1 MHGQERKNMII
12 RRSKQVLPRLSRV
25 LTQPAVSARALQIGL
40 VLMTLLV
47 GSPMAHSQVSSLE
60 STRVPRIEDQWKTK
74 LNANTV
80 SIIAGSPEE
89 TYLDITHDLAVVLND
104 ENLRILPI
112 VGLGGAQNIRDVLYL
127 KGVDMGITSTQM
139 LRYFASTGELSS
151 ALDQRLTYITRLYPE
166 EMHVVAGRNLK
177 TLQDLNGKKVNFSES
192 GSSTEIT
199 ARDVFGLLSVN
210 VDEVNMSQADAIEA
224 LKKGQ
229 IAATVDFSG
238 KPAEVFS
245 RIAASDNLH
254 LLEVPYTST
263 LENVYLSGQ
272 LEQALYPNLVDTGQ
286 TVQTVAVDSVLITNN
301 WPAGSDRYHRVAQF
315 VEALFTHFAD
325 LQKPPRHPKW
335 KEVDLGK
342 ELPGWQR
349 FQAAQDWLQQAR
361 FDEFRAKRQSE
372 HPGTSS
378 MPESPAEKQRLF
390 KEFLEWSQT
399 EAKRH

>member
-1 MHGQERKNMII
+1 MIAKKI
-12 RRSKQVLPRLSRV
+12 KQALPHLRSRLLMQPTVLV
-25 LTQPAVSARALQIGL
+25 RALQIGF
-40 VLMTLLV
+40 VLMAMFLE
-47 GSPMAHSQVSSLE
+47 GPMAHSQVSSLE
-60 STRVPRIEDQWKTK
+60 STRAPRIEDQWKAK

-104 ENLRILPI
+104 DNLRILPI

-127 KGVDMGITSTQM
+127 KGVDMGITSSQM
-139 LRYFASTGELSS
+139 LRYFASTGELST

-166 EMHVVAGRNLK
+166 EMHVVASRDVK
-177 TLQDLNGKKVNFSES
+177 SLQDLNGKKVNFSES

-199 ARDVFGLLSVN
+199 ARDVFGLLSVA

-224 LKKGQ
+224 VKKGE

-245 RIAASDNLH
+245 RIAAGDNLH
-254 LLEVPYTST
+254 LLEVPYTQT
-263 LENVYLSGQ
+263 LENIYLPGQ
-272 LEQALYPNLVDTGQ
+272 LEQTLYPNLIDTGQ
-286 TVQTVAVDSVLITNN
+286 TVQTIAVDSVLITNN
-301 WPAGSDRYHRVAQF
+301 WPAGSDRYRRVAQF

-361 FDEFRAKRQSE
+361 FEEFRAKRGS
-372 HPGTSS
+372 P
-378 MPESPAEKQRLF
+378 MPENPAEKQRLF
-390 KEFLEWSQT
+390 KEFLEWSQG
-399 EAKRH
+399 EAKKH